1 MDTCQNGGS
10 GVRAEEPTAQFE
22 GALKVIPCISVPPL
36 IPSLGSY
43 PSYINNCKVQI
54 VLKRY

>member
-10 GVRAEEPTAQFE
+10 GVGAEEPTAQFE

-43 PSYINNCKVQI
+43 PSYINN
-54 VLKRY
+54 